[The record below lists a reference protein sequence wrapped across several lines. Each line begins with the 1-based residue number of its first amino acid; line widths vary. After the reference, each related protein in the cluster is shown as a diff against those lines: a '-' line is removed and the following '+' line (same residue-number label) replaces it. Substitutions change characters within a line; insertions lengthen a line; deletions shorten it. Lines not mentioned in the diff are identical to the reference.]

1 MCKNDKLLNLKTK
14 LMEYALVT
22 GASRG
27 IGKATAIR
35 LAKKGCGIVINYKT
49 NDESAQATLNE
60 IKTLGVQAELLKFDV
75 SSESEIESAL
85 EKWEIEHPDDY
96 ISVLVNNAGIRKD
109 NLMIFM
115 QNDEWHHVI
124 DTTMNGFFYITR
136 RLLKNMLTHRHG
148 RIINI
153 TSLSGI
159 KGMPGQTNYSAA
171 KAALIGATKAL
182 AQEVAKRKVTVNAI
196 APGFIETDMTEDLD
210 VAELKKLVPAGRFGK
225 PEEVAALAEFLASD
239 EAEYITGQVIQ
250 VNGGLYT

>member
-1 MCKNDKLLNLKTK
+1 
-14 LMEYALVT
+14 MEYALVT

-159 KGMPGQTNYSAA
+159 KGMPGQINYSAA

-196 APGFIETDMTEDLD
+196 APGFIETDMTADLD